1 MIDPFS
7 GMSPGDVPAAMGVLA
22 KIASGETTSDPLGG
36 YDELYDGGKFNS
48 YDAHPN
54 VHLPI
59 GNGQFTSAA
68 GKYQFENSTW
78 NNEAKK
84 LGLSDFSPQSQD
96 MAAWDLA
103 NTTYEKQTG
112 RSLLSDAKSNQVDWG
127 ALSGEWPSL
136 GSKSGGIEGGQQA
149 EQATASGAATAPAQR
164 SPNISLL
171 TALAPHLTFTPI
183 DYDPFKVE
191 QS

>member
-1 MIDPFS
+1 MTDPFS
-7 GMSPGDVPAAMGVLA
+7 GMAPSDVPAAMGVLA

-36 YDELYDGGKFNS
+36 YDELYGGGRFNS

-54 VHLPI
+54 VHLPV

-78 NNEAKK
+78 NDEAKK

-112 RSLLSDAKSNQVDWG
+112 RSLLNDAKSGQVDWS
-127 ALSGEWPSL
+127 ALSGQWPSL
-136 GSKSGGIEGGQQA
+136 GKGEQQVGQAGQA
-149 EQATASGAATAPAQR
+149 GQISAPAAAASAPR
-164 SPNISLL
+164 SPNLSLL
-171 TALAPHLTFTPI
+171 TALAPHLVFTPV